1 MKFLII
7 VFCLNFVYIYGLNL
21 KQNIM
26 KKITL
31 LALLVGFFSYSQD
44 PLWST
49 DCEDYATADYIVVDA
64 DGDTFGFAAINTA
77 PLETDPLDVG
87 FFSESFHNSTG
98 APGDISQALTPDNWI
113 FSPEMTIP
121 ANTESV
127 TISLDVYAADP
138 NWAGEKFSIG
148 LYESVGTED
157 AQSLPFHT
165 EILTSAASV
174 DSPKTV
180 SITIENVDAVTNFS
194 NLTVRMF
201 VRHWDCTDMFR
212 LVIDNMSVAVT
223 SSLSVE
229 GFNTSDVELYPNPTN
244 GLINIAGTDIS
255 NIKEISIFNQL
266 GQRVMN
272 LNASQLNN
280 NSFDIS
286 DLNKGIYF
294 VQLKDNS
301 NNSKTMKI
309 VKE

>member
-1 MKFLII
+1 
-7 VFCLNFVYIYGLNL
+7 
-21 KQNIM
+21 M

-49 DCEDYATADYIVVDA
+49 DCDDYATADYLVIDA
-64 DGDTFGFAAINTA
+64 DGDTFGFQAMNAAESE
-77 PLETDPLDVG
+77 LDPVTIA
-87 FFSESFHNSTG
+87 FFSESFHNDTLT
-98 APGDISQALTPDNWI
+98 ALTPDNWI

-127 TISLDVYAADP
+127 TISVDVYAADSS
-138 NWAGEKFSIG
+138 WAGEKFSIG

-212 LVIDNMSVAVT
+212 LVIDNMSVTVN

-266 GQRVMN
+266 GQKVMN

-286 DLNKGIYF
+286 NLNKGVYF

>member
-1 MKFLII
+1 
-7 VFCLNFVYIYGLNL
+7 
-21 KQNIM
+21 M

-49 DCEDYATADYIVVDA
+49 DCDDYATADYLVVDA
-64 DGDTFGFAAINTA
+64 DGDTFGFQAMNAAESE
-77 PLETDPLDVG
+77 LDPVTIA
-87 FFSESFHNSTG
+87 FFSESFHNDTLT
-98 APGDISQALTPDNWI
+98 ALTPDNWI

-127 TISLDVYAADP
+127 TISVDVYAADSS
-138 NWAGEKFSIG
+138 WAGEKFSIG
-148 LYESVGTED
+148 LYDSIED
-157 AQSLPFHT
+157 EDGQPYTFHT
-165 EILTSAASV
+165 ETLTSAASAE
-174 DSPKTV
+174 SPKTV
-180 SITIENVDAVTNFS
+180 SITIENVDAVTDFS
-194 NLTVRMF
+194 NLTLRMF

-212 LVIDNMSVAVT
+212 LVIDNMSVAVN

-266 GQRVMN
+266 GQKVMN

-286 DLNKGIYF
+286 NLNKGVYF

>member
-1 MKFLII
+1 
-7 VFCLNFVYIYGLNL
+7 
-21 KQNIM
+21 M

-49 DCEDYATADYIVVDA
+49 DCEDYATADYLVIDA
-64 DGDTFGFAAINTA
+64 DGDTFGFQAINTA
-77 PLETDPLDVG
+77 ATDTDPVDVG
-87 FFSESFHNSTG
+87 FFSESFSNDTLT
-98 APGDISQALTPDNWI
+98 ALTPDNWI

-127 TISLDVYAADP
+127 TLSLDVYAADSS
-138 NWAGEKFSIG
+138 WAGEKFSIG
-148 LYESVGTED
+148 LYDSIED
-157 AQSLPFHT
+157 EDGQPYTFHT
-165 EILTSAASV
+165 ETLTSAASAE
-174 DSPKTV
+174 SPKTV
-180 SITIENVDAVTNFS
+180 SITIENVDAVTDFS
-194 NLTVRMF
+194 NLTLRMF

-212 LVIDNMSVAVT
+212 LVIDNMSVAVN

-266 GQRVMN
+266 GQKVMN

-286 DLNKGIYF
+286 NLNKGVYF

>member
-1 MKFLII
+1 
-7 VFCLNFVYIYGLNL
+7 
-21 KQNIM
+21 M

-49 DCEDYATADYIVVDA
+49 DCDDYATADYIVVDA
-64 DGDTFGFAAINTA
+64 DGDTFGFQAMNAAESE
-77 PLETDPLDVG
+77 LDPVTIA
-87 FFSESFHNSTG
+87 FFSESFHNDTLT
-98 APGDISQALTPDNWI
+98 ALTPDNWI

-127 TISLDVYAADP
+127 TLSLDVYAADSS
-138 NWAGEKFSIG
+138 WAGEKFSIG

-212 LVIDNMSVAVT
+212 LVIDNMSVTVN

-244 GLINIAGTDIS
+244 GLINIAGTDIR

-266 GQRVMN
+266 GQKVMK

>member
-1 MKFLII
+1 
-7 VFCLNFVYIYGLNL
+7 
-21 KQNIM
+21 M

-49 DCEDYATADYIVVDA
+49 DCEDYATADYLVIDA
-64 DGDTFGFAAINTA
+64 DGDTFGFQAMNAAESE
-77 PLETDPLDVG
+77 LDPVTIA
-87 FFSESFHNSTG
+87 FFSESFHNDTLT
-98 APGDISQALTPDNWI
+98 ALTPDNWI

-127 TISLDVYAADP
+127 TISVDVYAADSS
-138 NWAGEKFSIG
+138 WAGEKFSIG

-212 LVIDNMSVAVT
+212 LVIDNMSVTVN

-244 GLINIAGTDIS
+244 GLINIAGTDIR

-266 GQRVMN
+266 GQKVMN

-286 DLNKGIYF
+286 NLNKGVYF

>member
-1 MKFLII
+1 MKT
-7 VFCLNFVYIYGLNL
+7 
-21 KQNIM
+21 
-26 KKITL
+26 ITL

-49 DCEDYATADYIVVDA
+49 DCDDYATADYLVIDA
-64 DGDTFGFAAINTA
+64 DGDTFGFQAMNAAESE
-77 PLETDPLDVG
+77 LDPVTIA
-87 FFSESFHNSTG
+87 FFSESFHNDTLT
-98 APGDISQALTPDNWI
+98 ALTPDNWI

-127 TISLDVYAADP
+127 TISVDVYAADSS
-138 NWAGEKFSIG
+138 WAGEKFSIG

-180 SITIENVDAVTNFS
+180 SITIENVDAVTDFS
-194 NLTVRMF
+194 NLTLRMF

-212 LVIDNMSVAVT
+212 LVIDNMSVAVN

-266 GQRVMN
+266 GQKVMN

-286 DLNKGIYF
+286 NLNKGVYF

>member
-1 MKFLII
+1 
-7 VFCLNFVYIYGLNL
+7 
-21 KQNIM
+21 M

-49 DCEDYATADYIVVDA
+49 DCEDYATADYLVIDA
-64 DGDTFGFAAINTA
+64 DGDTFGFQAMNAAESE
-77 PLETDPLDVG
+77 LDPVTIA
-87 FFSESFHNSTG
+87 FFSESFHNDTLT
-98 APGDISQALTPDNWI
+98 ALTPDNWI

-121 ANTESV
+121 ANTASV
-127 TISLDVYAADP
+127 TISVDVYAADSD
-138 NWAGEKFSIG
+138 WAGEKFSIG
-148 LYESVGTED
+148 LYDSIED
-157 AQSLPFHT
+157 EDGQPYTFHT
-165 EILTSAASV
+165 ETLTSAASAE
-174 DSPKTV
+174 SPKTV

-194 NLTVRMF
+194 NLTLRMF

-212 LVIDNMSVAVT
+212 LVIDNMSVAVN

-266 GQRVMN
+266 GQKVMN

>member
-1 MKFLII
+1 
-7 VFCLNFVYIYGLNL
+7 
-21 KQNIM
+21 M

-49 DCEDYATADYIVVDA
+49 DCDDYATADYLVIDA
-64 DGDTFGFAAINTA
+64 DGDTFGFQAINTA
-77 PLETDPLDVG
+77 ATDTDPVDVG
-87 FFSESFHNSTG
+87 FFSESFSNDTLT
-98 APGDISQALTPDNWI
+98 PLTPDNWI

-127 TISLDVYAADP
+127 TLSLDVYAADSS
-138 NWAGEKFSIG
+138 WAGEKFSIG
-148 LYESVGTED
+148 LYDSIED
-157 AQSLPFHT
+157 EDGQPYTFHT
-165 EILTSAASV
+165 ETLTSAASAE
-174 DSPKTV
+174 SPKTV
-180 SITIENVDAVTNFS
+180 SITIENVDAVTDFS
-194 NLTVRMF
+194 NLTLRMF

-212 LVIDNMSVAVT
+212 LVIDNMSVAVN

-266 GQRVMN
+266 GQKVMN

-286 DLNKGIYF
+286 NLNKGVYF

>member
-1 MKFLII
+1 
-7 VFCLNFVYIYGLNL
+7 
-21 KQNIM
+21 M

-49 DCEDYATADYIVVDA
+49 DCEDYATADYLVIDA
-64 DGDTFGFAAINTA
+64 DGDTFGFQAINTA
-77 PLETDPLDVG
+77 ATDTDPVDVG
-87 FFSESFHNSTG
+87 FFSESFSNDTLT
-98 APGDISQALTPDNWI
+98 PLTPDNWI

-127 TISLDVYAADP
+127 TLSLDVYAADSS
-138 NWAGEKFSIG
+138 WAGEKFSIG
-148 LYESVGTED
+148 LYDSIED
-157 AQSLPFHT
+157 EDGQPYTFHT
-165 EILTSAASV
+165 ETLTSAASAE
-174 DSPKTV
+174 SPKTV
-180 SITIENVDAVTNFS
+180 SITIENVDAVTDFS
-194 NLTVRMF
+194 NLTLRMF

-212 LVIDNMSVAVT
+212 LVIDNMSVAVN

-266 GQRVMN
+266 GQKVMN

-286 DLNKGIYF
+286 NLNKGVYF

>member
-1 MKFLII
+1 
-7 VFCLNFVYIYGLNL
+7 
-21 KQNIM
+21 M

-49 DCEDYATADYIVVDA
+49 DCEDYATADYLVVDA
-64 DGDTFGFAAINTA
+64 DGDTYGFAPINTA
-77 PLETDPLDVG
+77 ATDTDPVDVG
-87 FFSESFHNSTG
+87 FFSESFSNDTLT
-98 APGDISQALTPDNWI
+98 ALTPDNWI

-127 TISLDVYAADP
+127 TLSLDVYAADSS
-138 NWAGEKFSIG
+138 WAGEKFSIG
-148 LYESVGTED
+148 LYDSIED
-157 AQSLPFHT
+157 EDGQPYTFHT
-165 EILTSAASV
+165 ETLTSAASAE
-174 DSPKTV
+174 SPKTV

-194 NLTVRMF
+194 NLTLRMF

-212 LVIDNMSVAVT
+212 LVIDNMSVAVN

-266 GQRVMN
+266 GQKVMN

-286 DLNKGIYF
+286 NLNKGVYF

>member
-1 MKFLII
+1 
-7 VFCLNFVYIYGLNL
+7 
-21 KQNIM
+21 M

-49 DCEDYATADYIVVDA
+49 DCDDYATADYIVVDA
-64 DGDTFGFAAINTA
+64 DGDTFGFQAMNAAESE
-77 PLETDPLDVG
+77 LDPVTIA
-87 FFSESFHNSTG
+87 FFSESFHNDTLT
-98 APGDISQALTPDNWI
+98 ALTPDNWI

-127 TISLDVYAADP
+127 TISVDVYAADSS
-138 NWAGEKFSIG
+138 WAGEKFSIG

-194 NLTVRMF
+194 NLTLRMF

-212 LVIDNMSVAVT
+212 LVIDNMSVAVN

-266 GQRVMN
+266 GQKVMN

-286 DLNKGIYF
+286 NLNKGVYF

>member
-1 MKFLII
+1 
-7 VFCLNFVYIYGLNL
+7 
-21 KQNIM
+21 M

-49 DCEDYATADYIVVDA
+49 DCDDYATADYLVIDA
-64 DGDTFGFAAINTA
+64 DGDTFGFQAMNAAESE
-77 PLETDPLDVG
+77 LDPVTIA
-87 FFSESFHNSTG
+87 FFSESFHNDTLT
-98 APGDISQALTPDNWI
+98 ALTPDNWI

-127 TISLDVYAADP
+127 TISVDVYAADSS
-138 NWAGEKFSIG
+138 WAGEKFSIG

-212 LVIDNMSVAVT
+212 LVIDNMSVTVN

-244 GLINIAGTDIS
+244 GLINIAGTDIR

-266 GQRVMN
+266 GQKVMN

-286 DLNKGIYF
+286 NLNKGVYF

>member
-1 MKFLII
+1 
-7 VFCLNFVYIYGLNL
+7 
-21 KQNIM
+21 M

-49 DCEDYATADYIVVDA
+49 DCDDYATADYLVVDA
-64 DGDTFGFAAINTA
+64 DGDTFGFQAMNAAESE
-77 PLETDPLDVG
+77 LDPVTIA
-87 FFSESFHNSTG
+87 FFSESFHNDTLT
-98 APGDISQALTPDNWI
+98 ALTPDNWI

-127 TISLDVYAADP
+127 TLSLDVYAADSS
-138 NWAGEKFSIG
+138 WAGEKFSIG
-148 LYESVGTED
+148 LYDSIED
-157 AQSLPFHT
+157 EDGQPYTFHT
-165 EILTSAASV
+165 ETLTSAASAE
-174 DSPKTV
+174 SPKTV

-194 NLTVRMF
+194 NLTLRMF

-212 LVIDNMSVAVT
+212 LVIDNMSVAVN

-266 GQRVMN
+266 GQKVMN

-286 DLNKGIYF
+286 NLNKGVYF

>member
-1 MKFLII
+1 
-7 VFCLNFVYIYGLNL
+7 
-21 KQNIM
+21 M

-49 DCEDYATADYIVVDA
+49 DCEDYATANYIVVDA
-64 DGDTFGFAAINTA
+64 DGDTFGFGAINTTA
-77 PLETDPLDVG
+77 NEIEPVDVG
-87 FFSESFHNSTG
+87 FFSESFSNTNG
-98 APGDISQALTPDNWI
+98 ALTPDNWI
-113 FSPEMTIP
+113 LSPEMTIP

-127 TISLDVYAADP
+127 TLSLDVYASDSD
-138 NWAGEKFSIG
+138 WAGEKFSIG
-148 LYESVGTED
+148 LYDSIED
-157 AQSLPFHT
+157 EDGQPYTFHT
-165 EILTSAASV
+165 ETLTSAATQA
-174 DSPKTV
+174 DPKTV

-266 GQRVMN
+266 GQKVMN

>member
-1 MKFLII
+1 
-7 VFCLNFVYIYGLNL
+7 
-21 KQNIM
+21 M

-49 DCEDYATADYIVVDA
+49 DCDDYATADYIVVDA
-64 DGDTFGFAAINTA
+64 DGDTFGFQAMNAAESE
-77 PLETDPLDVG
+77 LDPVTIA
-87 FFSESFHNSTG
+87 FFSESFHNDTLT
-98 APGDISQALTPDNWI
+98 ALTPDNWI

-127 TISLDVYAADP
+127 TISLDVYAADS

-212 LVIDNMSVAVT
+212 LVIDNMSVTVN

-244 GLINIAGTDIS
+244 GLINIAGTDIR

-266 GQRVMN
+266 GQKVMK

>member
-1 MKFLII
+1 
-7 VFCLNFVYIYGLNL
+7 
-21 KQNIM
+21 M

-49 DCEDYATADYIVVDA
+49 DCEDYATADYLVIDA
-64 DGDTFGFAAINTA
+64 DGDTFGFQAINTA
-77 PLETDPLDVG
+77 ATDTDPVDVG
-87 FFSESFHNSTG
+87 FFSESFSNDTLT
-98 APGDISQALTPDNWI
+98 ALTPDNWI

-127 TISLDVYAADP
+127 TLSLDVYAADSS
-138 NWAGEKFSIG
+138 WAGEKFSIG
-148 LYESVGTED
+148 LYDSIED
-157 AQSLPFHT
+157 EDGQPYTFHT
-165 EILTSAASV
+165 ETLTSAASAE
-174 DSPKTV
+174 SPKTV

-212 LVIDNMSVAVT
+212 LVIDNMSVAVN

-266 GQRVMN
+266 GQKVMN

-286 DLNKGIYF
+286 NLNKGVYF

>member
-1 MKFLII
+1 
-7 VFCLNFVYIYGLNL
+7 
-21 KQNIM
+21 M

-49 DCEDYATADYIVVDA
+49 DCDDYATADYLVIDA
-64 DGDTFGFAAINTA
+64 DGDTFGFQAMNAAESE
-77 PLETDPLDVG
+77 LDPVTIA
-87 FFSESFHNSTG
+87 FFSESFHNDTLT
-98 APGDISQALTPDNWI
+98 ALTPDNWI

-127 TISLDVYAADP
+127 TLSLDVYAADSS
-138 NWAGEKFSIG
+138 WAGEKFSIG
-148 LYESVGTED
+148 LYDSIED
-157 AQSLPFHT
+157 EDGQPYTFHT
-165 EILTSAASV
+165 ETLTSAASAE
-174 DSPKTV
+174 SPKTV
-180 SITIENVDAVTNFS
+180 SITIENVDAVTDFS
-194 NLTVRMF
+194 NLTLRMF

-212 LVIDNMSVAVT
+212 LVIDNMSVAVN

-266 GQRVMN
+266 GQKVMN

-286 DLNKGIYF
+286 NLNKGVYF

>member
-1 MKFLII
+1 
-7 VFCLNFVYIYGLNL
+7 
-21 KQNIM
+21 M

-49 DCEDYATADYIVVDA
+49 DCDDYATADYLVIDA
-64 DGDTFGFAAINTA
+64 DGDTFGFQAMNAAESE
-77 PLETDPLDVG
+77 LDPVTIA
-87 FFSESFHNSTG
+87 FFSESFHNDTLT
-98 APGDISQALTPDNWI
+98 ALTPDNWI

-127 TISLDVYAADP
+127 TISVDVYAADSS
-138 NWAGEKFSIG
+138 WAGEKFSIG

-165 EILTSAASV
+165 ETLTSAASV

-194 NLTVRMF
+194 NLTLRMF

-212 LVIDNMSVAVT
+212 LVIDNMSVAVN

-266 GQRVMN
+266 GQKVMN

-286 DLNKGIYF
+286 NLNKGVYF

>member
-1 MKFLII
+1 
-7 VFCLNFVYIYGLNL
+7 
-21 KQNIM
+21 M

-49 DCEDYATADYIVVDA
+49 DCDDYATADYLVIDA
-64 DGDTFGFAAINTA
+64 DGDTFGFQAMNAAESE
-77 PLETDPLDVG
+77 LDPVTIA
-87 FFSESFHNSTG
+87 FFSESFHNDTLT
-98 APGDISQALTPDNWI
+98 ALTPDNWI

-127 TISLDVYAADP
+127 TISVDVYAADSS
-138 NWAGEKFSIG
+138 WAGEKFSIG
-148 LYESVGTED
+148 LYDSIED
-157 AQSLPFHT
+157 EDGQPYTFHT
-165 EILTSAASV
+165 ETLTSAASV

-194 NLTVRMF
+194 NLTLRMF

-212 LVIDNMSVAVT
+212 LVIDNMSVAVN

-266 GQRVMN
+266 GQKVMN

-286 DLNKGIYF
+286 DLNKGVYF

>member
-1 MKFLII
+1 
-7 VFCLNFVYIYGLNL
+7 
-21 KQNIM
+21 M

-49 DCEDYATADYIVVDA
+49 DCDDYATADYLVIDA
-64 DGDTFGFAAINTA
+64 DGDTFGFQAMNAAESE
-77 PLETDPLDVG
+77 LDPVTIA
-87 FFSESFHNSTG
+87 FFSESFHNDTLT
-98 APGDISQALTPDNWI
+98 ALTPDNWI

-127 TISLDVYAADP
+127 TISVDVYAADSS
-138 NWAGEKFSIG
+138 WAGEKFSIG

-194 NLTVRMF
+194 NLTLRMF

-212 LVIDNMSVAVT
+212 LVIDNMSVAVN

-266 GQRVMN
+266 GQKVMN

-286 DLNKGIYF
+286 NLNKGVYF

>member
-1 MKFLII
+1 
-7 VFCLNFVYIYGLNL
+7 
-21 KQNIM
+21 M

-49 DCEDYATADYIVVDA
+49 DCDDYATADYLVIDA
-64 DGDTFGFAAINTA
+64 DGDTFGFQAMNAAESE
-77 PLETDPLDVG
+77 LDPVTIA
-87 FFSESFHNSTG
+87 FFSESFHNDTLT
-98 APGDISQALTPDNWI
+98 ALTPDNWI

-127 TISLDVYAADP
+127 TISVDVYAADSS
-138 NWAGEKFSIG
+138 WAGEKFSIG

-212 LVIDNMSVAVT
+212 LVIDNMSVAVN

-266 GQRVMN
+266 GQKVMN

-286 DLNKGIYF
+286 NLNKGVYF

>member
-1 MKFLII
+1 
-7 VFCLNFVYIYGLNL
+7 
-21 KQNIM
+21 M

-49 DCEDYATADYIVVDA
+49 DCDDYATADYIVVDA
-64 DGDTFGFAAINTA
+64 DGDTFGFQAMNAAESE
-77 PLETDPLDVG
+77 LDPVTIA
-87 FFSESFHNSTG
+87 FFSESFHNDTLT
-98 APGDISQALTPDNWI
+98 ALTPDNWI

-127 TISLDVYAADP
+127 TLSLDVYAADSS
-138 NWAGEKFSIG
+138 WSGEKFSIG

-201 VRHWDCTDMFR
+201 VRHWDCTDMYR

-286 DLNKGIYF
+286 DLNKGVYF

>member
-1 MKFLII
+1 
-7 VFCLNFVYIYGLNL
+7 
-21 KQNIM
+21 M

-49 DCEDYATADYIVVDA
+49 DCDDYATADYLVIDA
-64 DGDTFGFAAINTA
+64 DGDTFGFQAMNAAESE
-77 PLETDPLDVG
+77 LDPVTIA
-87 FFSESFHNSTG
+87 FFSESFHNDTLT
-98 APGDISQALTPDNWI
+98 ALTPDNWI

-127 TISLDVYAADP
+127 TLSLDVYAADSS
-138 NWAGEKFSIG
+138 WAGEKFSIG
-148 LYESVGTED
+148 LYDSIED
-157 AQSLPFHT
+157 EDGQPYTFHT
-165 EILTSAASV
+165 ETLTSAASAE
-174 DSPKTV
+174 SPKTV

-194 NLTVRMF
+194 NLTLRMF

-212 LVIDNMSVAVT
+212 LVIDNMSVAVN

-244 GLINIAGTDIS
+244 GLINIAGTDIR

-266 GQRVMN
+266 GQKVMK

-286 DLNKGIYF
+286 DLNKGVYF

>member
-1 MKFLII
+1 
-7 VFCLNFVYIYGLNL
+7 
-21 KQNIM
+21 M

-49 DCEDYATADYIVVDA
+49 DCDDYATADYLVIDA
-64 DGDTFGFAAINTA
+64 DGDTFGFQAMNAAESE
-77 PLETDPLDVG
+77 LDPVTIA
-87 FFSESFHNSTG
+87 FFSESFHNDTLT
-98 APGDISQALTPDNWI
+98 ALTPDNWI

-127 TISLDVYAADP
+127 TLSLDVYAADSS
-138 NWAGEKFSIG
+138 WAGEKFSIG

-165 EILTSAASV
+165 ETLTSAASV

-212 LVIDNMSVAVT
+212 LVIDNMSVAVN

-266 GQRVMN
+266 GQKVMN

-286 DLNKGIYF
+286 NLNKGVYF

>member
-1 MKFLII
+1 
-7 VFCLNFVYIYGLNL
+7 
-21 KQNIM
+21 M

-31 LALLVGFFSYSQD
+31 LALLAGFFSYSQD

-49 DCEDYATADYIVVDA
+49 DCEDYATADFIVVDL
-64 DGDTFGFAAINTA
+64 DGDGNNFAPIDYGDGVGTTDIKFFSASYDNAAI
-77 PLETDPLDVG
+77 PP
-87 FFSESFHNSTG
+87 
-98 APGDISQALTPDNWI
+98 ALTPDNWL

-127 TISLDVYAADP
+127 TLTADVFAQDSDWAA
-138 NWAGEKFSIG
+138 EKYSIG
-148 LYESVGTED
+148 LYDLVGDLEYNFRTEV
-157 AQSLPFHT
+157 
-165 EILTSAASV
+165 LTNAWSSEA
-174 DSPKTV
+174 PQTV
-180 SITIENVDAVTNFS
+180 SITITSTEQDFS
-194 NLTVRMF
+194 GLTLRMY
-201 VRHWDCTDMFR
+201 VRHFETTDQFR
-212 LVIDNMSVAVT
+212 FVVDNLSVST
-223 SSLSVE
+223 TGNLSVE

-266 GQRVMN
+266 GQKVMK

-286 DLNKGIYF
+286 DLNTGVYF
-294 VQLKDNS
+294 VQLKDDS

>member
-1 MKFLII
+1 
-7 VFCLNFVYIYGLNL
+7 
-21 KQNIM
+21 M

-49 DCEDYATADYIVVDA
+49 DCDDYATADYLVIDA
-64 DGDTFGFAAINTA
+64 DGDTFGFQAMNAAESE
-77 PLETDPLDVG
+77 LDPVTIA
-87 FFSESFHNSTG
+87 FFSESFHNDTLT
-98 APGDISQALTPDNWI
+98 ALTPDNWI

-127 TISLDVYAADP
+127 TISVDVYAADSS
-138 NWAGEKFSIG
+138 WAGEKFSIG

-165 EILTSAASV
+165 ETLTSAASV

-212 LVIDNMSVAVT
+212 LVIDNMSVTVN

-244 GLINIAGTDIS
+244 GLINIAGTDIR

-266 GQRVMN
+266 GQKVMK

>member
-1 MKFLII
+1 
-7 VFCLNFVYIYGLNL
+7 
-21 KQNIM
+21 
-26 KKITL
+26 
-31 LALLVGFFSYSQD
+31 
-44 PLWST
+44 
-49 DCEDYATADYIVVDA
+49 
-64 DGDTFGFAAINTA
+64 
-77 PLETDPLDVG
+77 
-87 FFSESFHNSTG
+87 
-98 APGDISQALTPDNWI
+98 
-113 FSPEMTIP
+113 MTIP

-127 TISLDVYAADP
+127 TLSLDVYASDSD
-138 NWAGEKFSIG
+138 WAGEKFSIG
-148 LYESVGTED
+148 LYDSIED
-157 AQSLPFHT
+157 EDGQPYTFHT
-165 EILTSAASV
+165 ETLTSAANQLA
-174 DSPKTV
+174 PKNV
-180 SITIENVDAVTNFS
+180 SITIENIDAVTNFS

-266 GQRVMN
+266 GQKVMN

>member
-1 MKFLII
+1 
-7 VFCLNFVYIYGLNL
+7 
-21 KQNIM
+21 M

-49 DCEDYATADYIVVDA
+49 DCEDYATADYLVIDA
-64 DGDTFGFAAINTA
+64 DGDTFGFQAINTA
-77 PLETDPLDVG
+77 ATDTDPVDVG
-87 FFSESFHNSTG
+87 FFSESYNNTVG
-98 APGDISQALTPDNWI
+98 ALTPDNWI

-127 TISLDVYAADP
+127 TLSLDVYAADSS
-138 NWAGEKFSIG
+138 WAGEKFSIG
-148 LYESVGTED
+148 LYDSIED
-157 AQSLPFHT
+157 EDGQPYTFHT
-165 EILTSAASV
+165 ETLTSAASAE
-174 DSPKTV
+174 SPKTV

-194 NLTVRMF
+194 NLTLRMF

-212 LVIDNMSVAVT
+212 LVIDNMSVAVN

-266 GQRVMN
+266 GQKVMN

-286 DLNKGIYF
+286 NLNKGVYF

>member
-1 MKFLII
+1 
-7 VFCLNFVYIYGLNL
+7 
-21 KQNIM
+21 M

-49 DCEDYATADYIVVDA
+49 DCDDYATADYIVVDA
-64 DGDTFGFAAINTA
+64 DGDTFGFQAMNAAESE
-77 PLETDPLDVG
+77 LDPVTIA
-87 FFSESFHNSTG
+87 FFSESFHNDTLT
-98 APGDISQALTPDNWI
+98 ALTPDNWI

-127 TISLDVYAADP
+127 TISVDVYAADSS
-138 NWAGEKFSIG
+138 WAGEKFSIG

-212 LVIDNMSVAVT
+212 LVIDNMSVAVN

-266 GQRVMN
+266 GQKVMN

-286 DLNKGIYF
+286 NLNKGVYF

>member
-1 MKFLII
+1 
-7 VFCLNFVYIYGLNL
+7 
-21 KQNIM
+21 M

-49 DCEDYATADYIVVDA
+49 DCDDYATADYLVIDA
-64 DGDTFGFAAINTA
+64 DGDTFGFQAMNAAESE
-77 PLETDPLDVG
+77 LDPVTIA
-87 FFSESFHNSTG
+87 FFSESFHNDTLT
-98 APGDISQALTPDNWI
+98 ALTPDNWI

-127 TISLDVYAADP
+127 TLSLDVYAADSS
-138 NWAGEKFSIG
+138 WAGEKFSIG
-148 LYESVGTED
+148 LYDSIED
-157 AQSLPFHT
+157 EDGQPYTFHT
-165 EILTSAASV
+165 ETLTSAASAE
-174 DSPKTV
+174 SPKTV

-194 NLTVRMF
+194 NLTLRMF

-212 LVIDNMSVAVT
+212 LVIDNMSVAVN

-266 GQRVMN
+266 GQKVMN

-286 DLNKGIYF
+286 NLNKGVYF

>member
-1 MKFLII
+1 
-7 VFCLNFVYIYGLNL
+7 
-21 KQNIM
+21 M

-49 DCEDYATADYIVVDA
+49 DCDDYATADYIVVDA
-64 DGDTFGFAAINTA
+64 DGDGFGFQAMNAA
-77 PLETDPLDVG
+77 ESEFDPVTIA
-87 FFSESFHNSTG
+87 FFSESFHNDTLT
-98 APGDISQALTPDNWI
+98 ALTPDNWI

-127 TISLDVYAADP
+127 TLSLDVYAADSA
-138 NWAGEKFSIG
+138 WAGEKFSIG

-212 LVIDNMSVAVT
+212 LVIDNMSVTVN

-244 GLINIAGTDIS
+244 GLINIAGTDIR

-266 GQRVMN
+266 GQKVMK

>member
-1 MKFLII
+1 
-7 VFCLNFVYIYGLNL
+7 
-21 KQNIM
+21 M

-49 DCEDYATADYIVVDA
+49 DCDDYATADYIVVDA
-64 DGDTFGFAAINTA
+64 DGDTFGFQAMNAAESE
-77 PLETDPLDVG
+77 LDPVTIA
-87 FFSESFHNSTG
+87 FFSESFHNDTLT
-98 APGDISQALTPDNWI
+98 ALTPDNWI

-127 TISLDVYAADP
+127 TISVDVYAADSS
-138 NWAGEKFSIG
+138 WAGEKFSIG

-165 EILTSAASV
+165 ETLTSAASV

-194 NLTVRMF
+194 NLTLRMF

-212 LVIDNMSVAVT
+212 LVIDNMSVAVN

-266 GQRVMN
+266 GQKVMN

-286 DLNKGIYF
+286 NLNKGVYF

>member
-1 MKFLII
+1 
-7 VFCLNFVYIYGLNL
+7 
-21 KQNIM
+21 M

-49 DCEDYATADYIVVDA
+49 DCDDYATADYLVIDA
-64 DGDTFGFAAINTA
+64 DGDTFGFQAMNAAESE
-77 PLETDPLDVG
+77 LDPVTIA
-87 FFSESFHNSTG
+87 FFSESFHNDTLT
-98 APGDISQALTPDNWI
+98 ALTPDNWI

-121 ANTESV
+121 ANTASV
-127 TISLDVYAADP
+127 TISVDVYAVDSD
-138 NWAGEKFSIG
+138 WAGEKFSIG
-148 LYESVGTED
+148 LYDSIED
-157 AQSLPFHT
+157 EDGQPYTFHT
-165 EILTSAASV
+165 ETLTSAASAE
-174 DSPKTV
+174 SPKTV

-212 LVIDNMSVAVT
+212 LVIDNMSVAVN

-266 GQRVMN
+266 GQKVMN

-286 DLNKGIYF
+286 NLNKGVYF

>member
-1 MKFLII
+1 
-7 VFCLNFVYIYGLNL
+7 
-21 KQNIM
+21 M

-49 DCEDYATADYIVVDA
+49 DCDDYATADYIVVDA
-64 DGDTFGFAAINTA
+64 DGDTFGFQAMNAAESE
-77 PLETDPLDVG
+77 LDPVTIA
-87 FFSESFHNSTG
+87 FFSESFHNDTLT
-98 APGDISQALTPDNWI
+98 ALTPDNWI

-127 TISLDVYAADP
+127 TISVDVYAADSGWP
-138 NWAGEKFSIG
+138 GEKFSIG
-148 LYESVGTED
+148 LYDSD
-157 AQSLPFHT
+157 DSQSYPFHT
-165 EILTSAASV
+165 ETLTSAATQAA
-174 DSPKTV
+174 PKTV
-180 SITIENVDAVTNFS
+180 SITIENIDAVTNFS
-194 NLTVRMF
+194 NLTLRMY
-201 VRHWDCTDMFR
+201 VRHWDCTDMYRF
-212 LVIDNMSVAVT
+212 VIDNMSVTVN
-223 SSLSVE
+223 SNLSVE

-266 GQRVMN
+266 GQKVMN

-286 DLNKGIYF
+286 DLNKGVYF

>member
-1 MKFLII
+1 
-7 VFCLNFVYIYGLNL
+7 
-21 KQNIM
+21 M

-49 DCEDYATADYIVVDA
+49 DCEDYATADYIVVDD
-64 DGDTFGFAAINTA
+64 DGDTFGFGAINTA
-77 PLETDPLDVG
+77 ATETDPVDVG
-87 FFSESFHNSTG
+87 FFSESYSNTNG
-98 APGDISQALTPDNWI
+98 ALTPDNWI

-127 TISLDVYAADP
+127 TLSLDVYAADSS
-138 NWAGEKFSIG
+138 WAGEKFSIG

-201 VRHWDCTDMFR
+201 VRHWDCTNMFR